1 MQSKSTS
8 FFVFILLIS
17 LLMMGCATRRMAK
30 QAAEY
35 EHAGM
40 FREAA
45 ELYYQAAVRKP
56 REVELKLGLKRAGQM
71 YLEGLAGEVSEAHTR
86 GNHEKA
92 VYDFLEMQNF
102 ADKVQKTGVNLKIEH
117 ATLRTFEN
125 AKELFLEERYQLGQ
139 RLIDEQNFDEAKK
152 IFTEIYDI
160 SPDFRDT
167 HSYLNTATLEPL
179 YQNGSRYFS
188 QKKYMLAYREWE
200 KIAARDTGY
209 KDVRRR
215 MQQALNERYKEGTV
229 FLINEDFSAAENAL
243 GDVYNINPG
252 YMDVKSQYIEARN
265 EPVYRAAIQNLGSG
279 RCRAAFR
286 GFEVVMGDTGGN
298 YKDAASLHDE
308 ALECASFP
316 VALLANPLPG
326 NTQDDE
332 EFENILIQMILDARD
347 PFIKIHNLGDIN
359 RRVQRSFIGATGALN
374 RTMLRELHNRNRIA
388 AVLVV
393 NFLDYDKTRGSVRRK
408 EKNGFERVAI
418 EDQEGQTTYRDRQV
432 TYMEYTR
439 TSRVRLNVNI
449 QLISTLTG
457 EILLSQRFNQSE
469 SDEMKYA
476 VYRGETKNLYP
487 AILRNNVWQIDE
499 RNYSS
504 LQKLLNAE
512 QSIASADQLRDILF
526 SDINAQITTALI
538 NFDPER

>member
-1 MQSKSTS
+1 
-8 FFVFILLIS
+8 
-17 LLMMGCATRRMAK
+17 
-30 QAAEY
+30 
-35 EHAGM
+35 
-40 FREAA
+40 
-45 ELYYQAAVRKP
+45 
-56 REVELKLGLKRAGQM
+56 
-71 YLEGLAGEVSEAHTR
+71 
-86 GNHEKA
+86 
-92 VYDFLEMQNF
+92 
-102 ADKVQKTGVNLKIEH
+102 
-117 ATLRTFEN
+117 
-125 AKELFLEERYQLGQ
+125 
-139 RLIDEQNFDEAKK
+139 
-152 IFTEIYDI
+152 
-160 SPDFRDT
+160 
-167 HSYLNTATLEPL
+167 
-179 YQNGSRYFS
+179 
-188 QKKYMLAYREWE
+188 
-200 KIAARDTGY
+200 
-209 KDVRRR
+209 
-215 MQQALNERYKEGTV
+215 
-229 FLINEDFSAAENAL
+229 
-243 GDVYNINPG
+243 
-252 YMDVKSQYIEARN
+252 
-265 EPVYRAAIQNLGSG
+265 
-279 RCRAAFR
+279 
-286 GFEVVMGDTGGN
+286 
-298 YKDAASLHDE
+298 
-308 ALECASFP
+308 
-316 VALLANPLPG
+316 G